1 MQNKFSPLLPHE
13 DKYIL
18 SSHLWD
24 ILSLSLIW
32 NKFTCSIPEAKVN
45 GAAIHHHICTEI
57 VKHRWNIILSNNINF
72 MKLTTCIHEMKRI
85 LMKGTNIITVGKV
98 LLVYE
103 ISIQV
108 FPTAPSP
115 TVTHLMNLA
124 VVIFS

>member
-1 MQNKFSPLLPHE
+1 
-13 DKYIL
+13 
-18 SSHLWD
+18 
-24 ILSLSLIW
+24 
-32 NKFTCSIPEAKVN
+32 
-45 GAAIHHHICTEI
+45 
-57 VKHRWNIILSNNINF
+57 
-72 MKLTTCIHEMKRI
+72 
-85 LMKGTNIITVGKV
+85 MKGTNIITVGKV